1 MPLID
6 FEINH
11 IWKRSSTWVI
21 TNSTGEGTFAITDAR
36 LYIPVVI
43 LSTQDNAK
51 LLQSGF
57 KIWFWKN
64 N

>member
-1 MPLID
+1 MPLIN

-43 LSTQDNAK
+43 LSIQDNAK

>member
-1 MPLID
+1 MLLIN

-11 IWKRSSTWVI
+11 ILKWSSAWVI
-21 TNSTGEGTFAITDAR
+21 TNSTGEGTFAITDTR

>member
-1 MPLID
+1 MPLIN

-11 IWKRSSTWVI
+11 ILKWSSTWVI
-21 TNSTGEGTFAITDAR
+21 TNSTGEGTFAITDTR